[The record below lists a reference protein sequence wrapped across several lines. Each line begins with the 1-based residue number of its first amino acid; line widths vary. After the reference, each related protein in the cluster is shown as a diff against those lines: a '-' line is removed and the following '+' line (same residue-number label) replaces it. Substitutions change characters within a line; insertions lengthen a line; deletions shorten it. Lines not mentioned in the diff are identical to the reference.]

1 MKINTKTRYG
11 LQLML
16 HLALWY
22 GKGPLLLGEVAK
34 RENISE
40 KYLSQIIIP
49 LKGAGFVTSL
59 RGAKGGYLLAKAPD
73 RITIRSLVEVLEGG
87 FSFVNKNDK
96 LSSGLLSSTIE
107 REVWQRLEGK
117 VLKTLDA
124 ITLHDLVVK
133 YKQEKNVIMY
143 NI

>member
-1 MKINTKTRYG
+1 MRINTKTRYG
-11 LQLML
+11 LRLML
-16 HLALWY
+16 QLALYY
-22 GKGPLLLGEVAK
+22 GKGPLLLGEIAEK
-34 RENISE
+34 EGISE

-96 LSSGLLSSTIE
+96 PSPGQLSSVIE
-107 REVWQRLEGK
+107 REVWQRLEEK
-117 VLKTLDA
+117 VVTTLNG
-124 ITLHDLVVK
+124 ITLHDLATK
-133 YKQEKNVIMY
+133 HKQEKNVIMY

>member
-16 HLALWY
+16 NLALGY
-22 GKGPLLLGEVAK
+22 GKGPLLLGEIAK
-34 RENISE
+34 KENISE

-49 LKGAGFVTSL
+49 LRGSGLVNSL
-59 RGAKGGYLLAKAPD
+59 RGAKGGYVLAKAPD
-73 RITIRSLVEVLEGG
+73 RITVKRVVEVLEGG
-87 FSFVNKNDK
+87 FNFVDK
-96 LSSGLLSSTIE
+96 KQQSSSGLVSAAIE
-107 REVWQRLEGK
+107 KEVWQRLEDK
-117 VLKTLDA
+117 VSETLSS
-124 ITLHDLVVK
+124 INLQDLVVK

>member
-16 HLALWY
+16 NLALWY

-73 RITIRSLVEVLEGG
+73 RITIRVLVEVLEGG
-87 FSFVNKNDK
+87 FSFVNKNERT
-96 LSSGLLSSTIE
+96 SSGLLSLTIE
-107 REVWQRLEGK
+107 REVWQRLEKK
-117 VLKTLDA
+117 VLETLSS
-124 ITLHDLVVK
+124 ITLQDLVVK